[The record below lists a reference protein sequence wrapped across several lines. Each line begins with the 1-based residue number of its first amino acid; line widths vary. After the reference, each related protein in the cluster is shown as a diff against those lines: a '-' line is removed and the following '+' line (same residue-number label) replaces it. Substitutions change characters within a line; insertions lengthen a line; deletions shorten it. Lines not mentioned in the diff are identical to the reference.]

1 MSDTLRIV
9 AFDIGTNKIVGAVS
23 EKTADERLSIIA
35 IEEEKTLN
43 GSMYRGRIN
52 NVNDVLFHIMSI
64 IKKLQNIFHFQTR
77 KAMIPKSGK
86 NWKKKW

>member
-43 GSMYRGRIN
+43 GSMY
-52 NVNDVLFHIMSI
+52 
-64 IKKLQNIFHFQTR
+64 
-77 KAMIPKSGK
+77 
-86 NWKKKW
+86 